1 MKKEKAKKIENTVK
15 SIWDSLQSHFPYI
28 YSGKDKNFHIK
39 TIKEVE
45 MTKYDFSKSYNIH
58 GKHIRD
64 LMRKARESFR
74 GWVFIPS

>member
-39 TIKEVE
+39 TIKEYA
-45 MTKYDFSKSYNIH
+45 KDIKNLC
-58 GKHIRD
+58 D
-64 LMRKARESFR
+64 LL
-74 GWVFIPS
+74 